1 MRCRLFSGVSLRMNP
16 PCPYNKNR
24 RLSLE
29 VKRLAT
35 KHEQILSYIDSLPV
49 GEKISVRRIAKEMK
63 VSEGTAYRAIKEAEN
78 KGFVSTIE
86 RVGTIRIEQKKKENI
101 EKLTY
106 AEVVNVID
114 GQVLGG
120 KAGLHKTLNKFV
132 IGAMELDAMM
142 RYTAAGNLLIVG
154 NRINAHRQAL
164 EAGAAVLVTGGFNTD
179 DSIIELADMLELPIL
194 STSYDTFT
202 VAAMI
207 NRAIYDQLIK
217 KEIVLVED
225 ILTPADR
232 TVTLSPKDK
241 LEKWYEKNYE
251 TGHGRFPV
259 IDQQM
264 KIHGILTSKDIAGHD
279 RSVPIEKVMTKNPV
293 TVIGKT
299 SVASAAQ
306 MMVWEGIEV
315 LPVTDG
321 HHRLIGMISRQDVL
335 KALQMVQK
343 QPQVGEKLDDIVSR
357 GFKEEEDDKT
367 PAVYQYEVT
376 PQMTNQLGTISYGVF
391 TTILTQAAS
400 RFLRSRKRGELVIES
415 ITIFFL
421 KPVQMESVIEVKPRI
436 LEAGRKFGKMEVEVS
451 SQSGIVSK
459 AMLMVQ
465 LMERS

>member
-1 MRCRLFSGVSLRMNP
+1 M
-16 PCPYNKNR
+16 
-24 RLSLE
+24 
-29 VKRLAT
+29 AT
-35 KHEQILSYIDSLPV
+35 KQEQILSYIDSLDV

-63 VSEGTAYRAIKEAEN
+63 VSEGTAYRAIKDAEN

-120 KAGLHKTLNKFV
+120 RAGLHKTLNKFV

-164 EAGAAVLVTGGFNTD
+164 EAGAAVLVTGGFSTD
-179 DSIIELADMLELPIL
+179 DEIIQLADELELPIL

-202 VAAMI
+202 VAALI

-225 ILTPADR
+225 ILTPIER
-232 TVTLSPKDK
+232 TVYLSPEDK

-259 IDQQM
+259 ADDQM

-279 RSVPIEKVMTKNPV
+279 RSTPIEKVMTKNPL

-315 LPVTDG
+315 LPVVND
-321 HHRLIGMISRQDVL
+321 HAKLIGMISRQDVL
-335 KALQMVQK
+335 KALQMIQK
-343 QPQVGEKLDDIVSR
+343 QPQVGEKLDDVVSR
-357 GFKEEEDDKT
+357 GFKEADTEKPKT
-367 PAVYQYEVT
+367 DAVYQYEVS
-376 PQMTNQLGTISYGVF
+376 PQMTNQLGNISYGVF
-391 TTILTQAAS
+391 TQILIESAN
-400 RFLRSRKRGELVIES
+400 RFLKSHKKGELIVES
-415 ITIFFL
+415 LSVYFL
-421 KPVQMESVIEVKPRI
+421 KPVQMESTIQIKPNI
-436 LEAGRKFGKMEVEVS
+436 LEVGRKFGKLEVEVYH
-451 SQSGIVSK
+451 QSNIVGK

-465 LMERS
+465 LMERG

>member
-1 MRCRLFSGVSLRMNP
+1 M
-16 PCPYNKNR
+16 
-24 RLSLE
+24 
-29 VKRLAT
+29 AT

-241 LEKWYEKNYE
+241 LEKWYEKNDE

-264 KIHGILTSKDIAGHD
+264 KIHGILTPKDIAGHD

-321 HHRLIGMISRQDVL
+321 NHRLIGMISRQDVL
-335 KALQMVQK
+335 KALQMIQK

>member
-1 MRCRLFSGVSLRMNP
+1 MNP
-16 PCPYNKNR
+16 PYPYNKSR

-259 IDQQM
+259 IDQHM

-321 HHRLIGMISRQDVL
+321 HHKLIGMISRQDVL

-357 GFKEEEDDKT
+357 GFKEDEDDKT

>member
-1 MRCRLFSGVSLRMNP
+1 M
-16 PCPYNKNR
+16 
-24 RLSLE
+24 
-29 VKRLAT
+29 AT
-35 KHEQILSYIDSLPV
+35 KHEQILSYIDSLDV

-63 VSEGTAYRAIKEAEN
+63 VSEGTAYRAIKDAEN

-120 KAGLHKTLNKFV
+120 RAGLHKTLNKFV

-164 EAGAAVLVTGGFNTD
+164 EAGAAVLVTGGFSTD
-179 DSIIELADMLELPIL
+179 DEIIQLADELELPIL

-202 VAAMI
+202 VAALI

-225 ILTPADR
+225 ILTPIER
-232 TVTLSPKDK
+232 TVYLSPEDK

-259 IDQQM
+259 ADDQM

-279 RSVPIEKVMTKNPV
+279 RSTPIEKVMTKNPL

-315 LPVTDG
+315 LPVVDD
-321 HHRLIGMISRQDVL
+321 HAKLIGMISRQDVL
-335 KALQMVQK
+335 KALQMIQK
-343 QPQVGEKLDDIVSR
+343 QPQVGEKLDDVVSR
-357 GFKEEEDDKT
+357 GFKETDTDK
-367 PAVYQYEVT
+367 PKADAVYQYEVT
-376 PQMTNQLGTISYGVF
+376 PQMTNQLGNISYGVF
-391 TTILTQAAS
+391 TQILIESAN
-400 RFLRSRKRGELVIES
+400 RFLKSHKKGELIVES
-415 ITIFFL
+415 LSVYFL
-421 KPVQMESVIEVKPRI
+421 KPVQMESTIQIKPNI
-436 LEAGRKFGKMEVEVS
+436 LEVGRKFGKLEVEVYH
-451 SQSGIVSK
+451 QSNIVGK

-465 LMERS
+465 LMERG

>member
-1 MRCRLFSGVSLRMNP
+1 MPPFFGVSLRMNP
-16 PCPYNKNR
+16 PYPYNKSR

-321 HHRLIGMISRQDVL
+321 HHKLIGMISRQDVL

-357 GFKEEEDDKT
+357 GFKEDEDDKT